1 MKKIY
6 PLSDRQ
12 RNYASE
18 HIGLVYRFL
27 HRNFLNADDYYDIV
41 IFGYLAA
48 VQQYDED
55 RRLQSRY
62 SFSTIAWR
70 QMRFSL
76 FAHYRDCNRLKRNA
90 PVISIY
96 GTRNDSTLSLDLLLP
111 NRQKNIHESATD
123 KIYALELMSYMTDKE
138 QEVVKLKADGY
149 TYKEIAVR
157 CGLSIAAVGSRFS
170 RMRKRLE
177 QIEAV

>member
-6 PLSDRQ
+6 PLNERQ
-12 RNYASE
+12 RDYASE

-27 HRNFLNADDYYDIV
+27 HSKFLNVDDYYDIV

-55 RRLQSRY
+55 QRLQRRY

-76 FAHYRDCNRLKRNA
+76 FAHYRSCSRLKRNA

-96 GTRNDSTLSLDLLLP
+96 EERNDSTLALDSLLP
-111 NRQKNIHESATD
+111 DRQKNIHESATD

-138 QEVVKLKADGY
+138 QEVVKLKAHGY
-149 TYKEIAVR
+149 TYKEIATQ
-157 CGLSIAAVGSRFS
+157 CDLSISAVGSRFS
-170 RMRKRLE
+170 RMRRRLG

>member
-12 RNYASE
+12 RDYAGE
-18 HIGLVYRFL
+18 HVGIVYSFL
-27 HRNFLNADDYYDIV
+27 HRNFLPVDDYYDIV

-70 QMRFSL
+70 QMQFSVYDYYRSCSRQKRKALVFSL
-76 FAHYRDCNRLKRNA
+76 DCEMSDPLQA
-90 PVISIY
+90 I
-96 GTRNDSTLSLDLLLP
+96 DLLLP
-111 NRQKNIHESATD
+111 GIKRNVHESAIEKFHT
-123 KIYALELMSYMTDKE
+123 LEMMSCLTEKE
-138 QEVVKLKADGY
+138 QEIVKLKACGY
-149 TYKEIAVR
+149 TYREIADQ
-157 CGLSIAAVGSRFS
+157 CGLTEKSVTGRFF
-170 RMRKRLE
+170 RLRKRLK
-177 QIEAV
+177 ALAFA